1 MFAFAGLVLVSI
13 MLSRDNMELEQE
25 QELSFF
31 STASYLLTF
40 WYHTLD
46 PGFSVPSLL
55 ILAVPQTKLA
65 FSSPA
70 FCALHQLS
78 GIL

>member
-13 MLSRDNMELEQE
+13 VLSRDDMELE

-31 STASYLLTF
+31 STPSYLLTF

-70 FCALHQLS
+70 FCALHELS